1 MKRPFENKRVI
12 GPLFKQSPTGGD
24 TSDKEFYQEQFTQ
37 RMVSASNQGVQDPI
51 EEIEYFESTIED
63 VPWGS
68 FSDEQKVAIA
78 TPAMNSIRTVFETS
92 VEQGKMSS
100 SEAISVITKFS
111 MILFNKTAGVESAGM
126 IEDGMML
133 IKSRIKGDNP

>member
-1 MKRPFENKRVI
+1 
-12 GPLFKQSPTGGD
+12 
-24 TSDKEFYQEQFTQ
+24 
-37 RMVSASNQGVQDPI
+37 MVSASKQGVQDPI

-92 VEQGKMSS
+92 VEQDQMSS
-100 SEAISVITKFS
+100 SEAISVISKFS

-126 IEDGMML
+126 VEDGMML
-133 IKSRIKGDNP
+133 IKSRIKGDVP